1 MKKVH
6 LRSYAK
12 INLNLRVEGAQGGYH
27 LLDSVV
33 ASIDMFDAISLS
45 KRKDEKVT
53 FQCSDPEIETIAYEK
68 NTAVRAARAF
78 MNAFGTT
85 GVDIY
90 VHKGIPV
97 GAGLGGSSADIAGVL
112 CGMKKLYTVSGDVAP
127 IAATLSSDGAYQ
139 TVGGFARLAGKGDD
153 ATFYESKA
161 FFYAVLVLP
170 ETPSS
175 TADVFAEYDRGGYQS
190 GDKALT
196 DEAWIALQSLDV
208 PRLGNALSN
217 DLFAPACVLNPQIK
231 EAYDAVMG
239 LGPIGAVMSGS
250 GSAVVGLFESKEL
263 VWWAMSRLKRKFNC
277 YTVKVLG
284 NPRP

>member
-12 INLNLRVEGAQGGYH
+12 INLNLRVVGEQGGYH

-45 KRKDEKVT
+45 KRKDDKVT
-53 FQCSDPEIETIAYEK
+53 FRCSDPEIEMIAHEK

-78 MNAFGTT
+78 MDAFGTT

-112 CGMKKLYTVSGDVAP
+112 CGMKRLYKVSGDVAP
-127 IAATLSSDGAYQ
+127 IAGVLSSDGAYQ

-153 ATFYESKA
+153 AAFYESKG
-161 FFYAVLVLP
+161 FFYALLVLP

-175 TADVFAEYDRGGYQS
+175 TAAVFAEYDRGGYQG
-190 GDKALT
+190 GDKSLT

-217 DLFAPACVLNPQIK
+217 DLFAPACALNPQIK
-231 EAYDAVMG
+231 EAYDALVA

>member
-12 INLNLRVEGAQGGYH
+12 INLNLRVVGEQGGYH

-45 KRKDEKVT
+45 KRKDDKVT
-53 FQCSDPEIETIAYEK
+53 FRCSDPEIEMIAHEK

-78 MNAFGTT
+78 MEAFGTT
-85 GVDIY
+85 GVDID

-97 GAGLGGSSADIAGVL
+97 GAGLGGSSADVAGVL
-112 CGMKKLYTVSGDVAP
+112 CGMKKLYKISEDVTP
-127 IAATLSSDGAYQ
+127 IAAALSSDGAYQ
-139 TVGGFARLAGKGDD
+139 TVGGFARLSGKGDD
-153 ATFYESKA
+153 AKFYESKG
-161 FFYAVLVLP
+161 FFYALLVLP
-170 ETPSS
+170 EKPSS
-175 TADVFAEYDRGGYQS
+175 TAAVFAEYDRGGYQG
-190 GDKALT
+190 GDKAVT
-196 DEAWIALQSLDV
+196 DEAWIALQALDV
-208 PRLGNALSN
+208 PRLGKALSN
-217 DLFAPACVLNPQIK
+217 DLFTPACALNPEIK
-231 EAYDAVMG
+231 KAYDALVA

-284 NPRP
+284 NP